1 MTDTASLDDDLYR
14 MFQASLQLRIRV
26 RRAAQDPALFDRLA
40 LLKAQCLD
48 PNSVYNQV
56 VADRG
61 YDPLDRSAL
70 RLDREGQKR

>member
-1 MTDTASLDDDLYR
+1 MTDTAPSEEAILTD
-14 MFQASLQLRIRV
+14 ALQLLLTV
-26 RRAAQDPALFDRLA
+26 KLAAPDPTLFDRLA

-56 VADRG
+56 VADHG